1 MRWALNHGLGGI
13 MFWSLDLDDFKGD
26 YCGKG
31 RYPLLSAITDTVNSL
46 LPTADASVVQ
56 ERQALETTAP
66 SNGKDTAKEM
76 NDLDVQSM
84 GTTSYSPHHA
94 ATDGEKEQGKG
105 QAMVTETLIGE
116 TAYRNTTWE
125 KHAEETY
132 QTITVAGSVTSSL
145 AGKDKEEENN
155 AISRRM
161 EIQPVEAVNEWDT
174 VRNAGVARVI
184 TSGHSPPASPLELTH
199 LLIEPTPGEPS
210 DLAVTQSTP
219 GDASSLEYTQPLAES
234 LYGFYDA
241 SDLTELT
248 LGVEDDSDLIES
260 THGFDD
266 ASDLTEYTLNVDDDS
281 ALIEATL
288 SVDDDSA
295 LIESTHGFDDD
306 SALIEYTLSVFD
318 DSALIESTLS
328 VDDDSTLELT
338 HLLTE
343 STPSDDEHVTDLDY
357 CDYDESYPT
366 RNSIWVSST
375 PGMYSTQQEHSSSST
390 TESSLPPRFTTH
402 VEQYD
407 HTVTSSDSREDLTRG
422 HIKVTSMSLT
432 TGTQRIP
439 SMNPA
444 ITSSISTDHE
454 SDNQYS
460 FTTTTTATSTT
471 QGEFG
476 SNGDPKV
483 SPVIKIEIEEAPN
496 INRTEDSH
504 YKPEKKISDIHVSDV
519 PTEKLM
525 ASDLKIKPK
534 LSSSDLNHE
543 TKTLT
548 GSDVDPS
555 RLEASVQ
562 PKPDDFDL
570 YPELIDDIFLEPGA
584 EVYYDIDEEFIND
597 YFYYIA
603 FKREIPGA
611 TTESTEK
618 SSAKQNASLTP
629 EVNNRES
636 VEVTH
641 VTSLQER
648 PPRTGGNYVAGRYN
662 SGQSYSSKNAVIV
675 CITASVL
682 VSFFTTYLF

>member
-1 MRWALNHGLGGI
+1 

-84 GTTSYSPHHA
+84 GTTSYSTHHA

-105 QAMVTETLIGE
+105 QAIVTETLIGE

-155 AISRRM
+155 AISRKM
-161 EIQPVEAVNEWDT
+161 EIQPVEAVNEWYT

-248 LGVEDDSDLIES
+248 LGVEHASDLIES

-266 ASDLTEYTLNVDDDS
+266 DLALTELTLGVEHASDLIESTHDFDDDSAFTEYTLNVDDDS
-281 ALIEATL
+281 ALIE
-288 SVDDDSA
+288 
-295 LIESTHGFDDD
+295 
-306 SALIEYTLSVFD
+306 
-318 DSALIESTLS
+318 STLS
-328 VDDDSTLELT
+328 IDDDSTLELT

-343 STPSDDEHVTDLDY
+343 STPSVDEHVTDLDY
-357 CDYDESYPT
+357 CDYDESYST
-366 RNSIWVSST
+366 RNNIWVSST
-375 PGMYSTQQEHSSSST
+375 PGMYSTQQEHSLSST

-407 HTVTSSDSREDLTRG
+407 HTVTSRDSREDLTRG

-444 ITSSISTDHE
+444 ITSSFSTDHE
-454 SDNQYS
+454 RDNQYS

-483 SPVIKIEIEEAPN
+483 SPVIKVEIKEAPN

-504 YKPEKKISDIHVSDV
+504 YKPEKKISDSHTSDV
-519 PTEKLM
+519 PTEKLTV
-525 ASDLKIKPK
+525 SDLKIKPK
-534 LSSSDLNHE
+534 LSSSDSNHG

-548 GSDVDPS
+548 GSDVDPT

-584 EVYYDIDEEFIND
+584 QVYYDIDEEFIND

-603 FKREIPGA
+603 FKREIPDA

-618 SSAKQNASLTP
+618 SSAKQNASLTS

-636 VEVTH
+636 VEETD

-662 SGQSYSSKNAVIV
+662 SGQSHSARDAVTV
-675 CITASVL
+675 CITTSVL
-682 VSFFTTYLF
+682 ILFFTTYLF